1 MFRFYSPEY
10 LYLLLLLP
18 LLVGVGFYAYRKR
31 RAQERRFAELPLL
44 KALKPEASTKR
55 RIWRNGFLLLA
66 IVFLIG
72 MLARPQISIRVDVP
86 KEEKGI
92 EAMICLDISNSML
105 CEDVK
110 PNRLSFAKQVLGKLF
125 DGLQNDKVGLVVF
138 AGNAYTQIPITTDLS
153 AAKQFLAD
161 ISPNMVTAQGTAIGA
176 AIELASKSFSD
187 NKEIGKTIIVLTD
200 GENHEGNA
208 IEAAQQVHEA
218 GIRVNVIGLGTAL
231 GAPIPIEEGYLKDE
245 TGNPVVTKF
254 DEKMCRDI
262 ASAGEGTFFSGQSAS
277 ALVRAIESQLDKL
290 PKAVLSS
297 SSSSGYREVYGWF
310 GFAALICLLLEFL
323 IQERKSRFF
332 SRIKLFDR

>member
-1 MFRFYSPEY
+1 
-10 LYLLLLLP
+10 
-18 LLVGVGFYAYRKR
+18 
-31 RAQERRFAELPLL
+31 
-44 KALKPEASTKR
+44 
-55 RIWRNGFLLLA
+55 
-66 IVFLIG
+66 
-72 MLARPQISIRVDVP
+72 
-86 KEEKGI
+86 
-92 EAMICLDISNSML
+92 
-105 CEDVK
+105 
-110 PNRLSFAKQVLGKLF
+110 
-125 DGLQNDKVGLVVF
+125 
-138 AGNAYTQIPITTDLS
+138 
-153 AAKQFLAD
+153 
-161 ISPNMVTAQGTAIGA
+161 MVTAQGTAIGA

-208 IEAAQQVHEA
+208 IEAAQQAHEA

-310 GFAALICLLLEFL
+310 GLAALICLLLEFL

>member
-18 LLVGVGFYAYRKR
+18 LLVGVSFYAYRKR

-110 PNRLSFAKQVLGKLF
+110 PNRLSFAKQVLGNLF
-125 DGLQNDKVGLVVF
+125 DGLQNDQVGLVVF
-138 AGNAYTQIPITTDLS
+138 AGNAYTQIPIPTDL
-153 AAKQFLAD
+153 
-161 ISPNMVTAQGTAIGA
+161 SPNMVTAQGTAIGA

>member
-1 MFRFYSPEY
+1 M
-10 LYLLLLLP
+10 
-18 LLVGVGFYAYRKR
+18 GVGFYAYRKR

-176 AIELASKSFSD
+176 AIELASKSFS
-187 NKEIGKTIIVLTD
+187 
-200 GENHEGNA
+200 H
-208 IEAAQQVHEA
+208 
-218 GIRVNVIGLGTAL
+218 
-231 GAPIPIEEGYLKDE
+231 
-245 TGNPVVTKF
+245 
-254 DEKMCRDI
+254 
-262 ASAGEGTFFSGQSAS
+262 
-277 ALVRAIESQLDKL
+277 
-290 PKAVLSS
+290 
-297 SSSSGYREVYGWF
+297 
-310 GFAALICLLLEFL
+310 
-323 IQERKSRFF
+323 
-332 SRIKLFDR
+332 

>member
-1 MFRFYSPEY
+1 
-10 LYLLLLLP
+10 
-18 LLVGVGFYAYRKR
+18 
-31 RAQERRFAELPLL
+31 
-44 KALKPEASTKR
+44 
-55 RIWRNGFLLLA
+55 
-66 IVFLIG
+66 

-153 AAKQFLAD
+153 AAKQFLTD